1 MPTNAPHDS
10 PLLVKYSPLLA
21 NLLYDRGIRT
31 IEEAERF
38 LAPSYEHD
46 FNDPFLM
53 HDMERACVRI
63 YEAIEAHEKIVV
75 YCDYDCDGI
84 PGAVL
89 LNDFFRKI
97 KYVDFEI
104 YIPDRHTEGYGLN
117 KEAIDHFV
125 ANGVTLLVTV
135 DLGISNREEIAQATA
150 SGIDVIVTDHHLP
163 PEELPHAYALV
174 NPKLVMNG
182 VVYPDPMLCG
192 AGVAFKLVQGLLNK
206 YGEYWDIQK
215 GWEKWLLDMAGLAT
229 LSDMVPLRN
238 ENRAIA
244 FFGLRV
250 IARNKRMGLA
260 ELLRRLGINPG
271 HLTEDDLTFMVTPR
285 INAAS
290 RMDSP
295 MRAFQL
301 LATEEPAQAIAL
313 SEHLTKI
320 NDERKTHVATIMK
333 EVHKVLEKR
342 ELPEIVVIGNSNWRV
357 GVLGIVASKIAE
369 EYEKPAFVWG
379 MEGSEV
385 IKGSCRSDGS
395 INVVR
400 LMEHTATYLLD
411 YGGHELAGGFSVS
424 HEHIHTLENAL
435 IAAYPKALRS
445 EEAIAEKY
453 TPLTLNQISLRTY
466 KEVASLAPFGLGNE
480 KPVFIFELVEPLSI
494 KLFGKEKNHL
504 EVIVGDTTGAKVKAI
519 AFFSTEDSFKKKIV
533 VGEKVNLC
541 ATLELSHFAGRTELR
556 ARIVDII

>member
-10 PLLVKYSPLLA
+10 PLLEKYSQLLA
-21 NLLYDRGIRT
+21 NLLYSRGIRT
-31 IEEAERF
+31 LTEAEHF
-38 LAPSYEHD
+38 LEPSYERD
-46 FNDPFLM
+46 FSDPFLM

-63 YEAIEAHEKIVV
+63 YEAIEAREKIVV
-75 YCDYDCDGI
+75 YGDYDCDGI

-97 KYVDFEI
+97 NYTDYTI

-117 KEAIDHFV
+117 KEAIDRFITS
-125 ANGVTLLVTV
+125 GVTLLVTV
-135 DLGISNREEIAQATA
+135 DLGISNGEEIAQATA
-150 SGIDVIVTDHHLP
+150 SGIEVIVTDHHLP
-163 PEELPHAYALV
+163 PEELPRAYALV

-182 VVYPDPMLCG
+182 MTYPDPMLCG

-206 YGEYWDIQK
+206 YGEYWGIQK

-229 LSDMVPLRN
+229 LSDMVPLCN

-244 FFGLRV
+244 YFGLRV
-250 IARNKRMGLA
+250 IARNKRIGLA
-260 ELLRRLGINPG
+260 ELLRRLGINPQN
-271 HLTEDDLTFMVTPR
+271 LTEDDLTFMVTPR

-301 LATEEPAQAIAL
+301 LATEEPAEAITL

-385 IKGSCRSDGS
+385 IKGSCRSNGS

-400 LMEHTATYLLD
+400 LMEHTATHLLD

-424 HEHIHTLENAL
+424 HEHIHTLESAL
-435 IAAYPKALRS
+435 ITAYPMALRPL
-445 EEAIAEKY
+445 EDAIHKY
-453 TPLTLNQISLRTY
+453 TPLTLSEVTLRTY
-466 KEVASLAPFGLGNE
+466 NEIARLAPFGLGNE
-480 KPVFIFELVEPLSI
+480 KPVFIFELVEIRSV

-504 EVIVGDTTGAKVKAI
+504 EIIVGDTSKTKIKAI
-519 AFFSTEDSFKKKIV
+519 AFFSAEDSFKKKIV
-533 VGEKVNLC
+533 IGEKINLC
-541 ATLELSHFAGRTELR
+541 ATMELSYFAGRTELR
-556 ARIVDII
+556 LRIIDIL